1 MSIGLGN
8 KVMNAITLMATLA
21 STRLVGLHLGDR
33 DGLWEVTCAP
43 HSWLSQA
50 AESLDLRPRVIN
62 LHNGYDL
69 YKADTWDR
77 LRDLRRIKRPGK
89 IWFSLPC
96 TKWCPW
102 NYMHYKQSGRDEQ
115 LETARRKERRM
126 LWHVNQFVKE
136 AITEDPMVMIYFE
149 WPTQCIGWSQRPMED
164 LKDYMHYHEIPWS
177 NCRIDGCRYGLCD
190 KESGEFIHKRW
201 TIRTNDEDLHRVYR
215 AKVCTGGHVHAHRQ
229 GDDVDIE
236 TYYPWKLV
244 QSICRFWRDKLSP
257 TRHLRLLQRRD
268 DLPAEV
274 EEPGSEYPPDND
286 YFNEEFEDDNN
297 VVPQDIVTDDDNNVY
312 MREMDRLTLKSLFD
326 EATQKEKF
334 NFETL
339 EGLME
344 EFFNLYDKH
353 GKEEYQKW
361 QAQIAK
367 FHKAA
372 GHPTNRNLAKII
384 KDAGHPEWKIEE
396 ARKFYCPS
404 CESLRPGGISSGQV
418 PPASTHSQFQAWEAV
433 TVDSAE
439 WIPPGKKK
447 KVKFLLFMDVATKLR
462 AAHVL
467 YHCDFLEMRAESGGD
482 FIKAFSERWLS
493 MFPRPRVLILDSARS
508 FMSEQTSEFLTDL
521 QILVHYVAE
530 KEPWANGVIEAAVQD
545 VKHTAS
551 AIYLEAMDVDLTVTL
566 NMAIS
571 ALNATEFT
579 AGYSAHQWAFGA
591 SHQPTDEDRMAL
603 ELVDPKSDFAR
614 LVTCRQRAEEIA
626 RQAKAKRTLTKLNNT
641 SVRQPLRQFSPL
653 DLVKV
658 WRKVWPKE
666 QHAGPRGGFKK
677 SGRPHWIGPGR
688 VLFQE
693 ALPHQRHGEERMH
706 VVWVLVGSQLLRCS
720 VHSVR
725 PVTETE
731 RFQHEI
737 STEEDF
743 TQWRSLKDVLPRK
756 EYTDLTEQAP
766 NADEKELPN
775 LPSSPDPTTMVTPH
789 RRLRQKVTYRPGE
802 YQQQPVA
809 ERLQRQDVEEDMNQP
824 EPATSSSAT
833 PSTILLPV
841 PTDVNEYLEPEMKRA
856 RVDESGNIMDY
867 DLHWVQELEAEP
879 TTQEPNNDI
888 FTVMEDV
895 NEFLKIEFDIP
906 TVWSNRQKKMF
917 ERHPVAYMVK
927 KMRDSEVSLSRLS
940 PAERQ
945 LFIRAKAKEVDSFIK
960 NDAVRKCMDDKEI
973 REAYESQ
980 RIVKARWVLTWKL
993 VPPEDRD
1000 EALKDASDNPGT
1012 TLHDRQGR
1020 RKAKARIVLGFQHPS
1035 LLDPTFKTSSP
1046 VQSMLGRNLL
1056 YLMSAQHGWPLEGLD
1071 LATAFLQTMPTEAD
1085 ARLWTSG
1092 VEELRQAL
1100 DVGSEGILRILQNI
1114 YGSTTAPR
1122 GLWLDLHKTL
1132 TSLGATA
1139 IVGERCLWIWHSSH
1153 ERDGDFPRT
1162 IGAMGG
1168 HVDDFHRIGDDNSA
1182 EWQAIKEKINN
1193 AYKWGM
1199 TKRKNYRHAG
1209 TDVSTTT
1216 DPHGNMKIV
1225 VDQDYYVESIMDV
1238 DIKPERL
1245 ACDGT
1250 MSSQEVAACRT
1261 ALGALQWLAV
1271 QTQPQLC
1278 SRCNLLLTEV
1288 VTKAQL
1294 QTAREIQQMIAEVR
1308 NESYKLEFFKL
1319 RTARHWSELT
1329 FVSMGDQAHANRDK
1343 GDSTGGLLTLAAG
1356 PEAGQGRVCP
1366 MCLIAWRTW
1375 KLKRKAIGSNDA
1387 EVQAILEAEDQNFR
1401 VRLLWTELHGRGHP
1415 RQLRDDLVSSSEGQ
1429 AMAVKGILC
1438 TDSRGGYDAVERNES
1453 PLLGLSNMRAALQ
1466 TFQLRDNLRRVACE
1480 LRWVASDYD
1489 LADAMTK
1496 KKPESRVGL
1505 LTFLKTWLWSV
1516 AFDPTFTSAKRS
1528 KQKGQSAVGRIAKHI
1543 KHSHD

>member
-1 MSIGLGN
+1 M
-8 KVMNAITLMATLA
+8 V
-21 STRLVGLHLGDR
+21 
-33 DGLWEVTCAP
+33 CFP
-43 HSWLSQA
+43 Q
-50 AESLDLRPRVIN
+50 P
-62 LHNGYDL
+62 
-69 YKADTWDR
+69 R
-77 LRDLRRIKRPGK
+77 LR
-89 IWFSLPC
+89 S
-96 TKWCPW
+96 
-102 NYMHYKQSGRDEQ
+102 
-115 LETARRKERRM
+115 
-126 LWHVNQFVKE
+126 
-136 AITEDPMVMIYFE
+136 ITI
-149 WPTQCIGWSQRPMED
+149 
-164 LKDYMHYHEIPWS
+164 L
-177 NCRIDGCRYGLCD
+177 
-190 KESGEFIHKRW
+190 
-201 TIRTNDEDLHRVYR
+201 
-215 AKVCTGGHVHAHRQ
+215 
-229 GDDVDIE
+229 
-236 TYYPWKLV
+236 
-244 QSICRFWRDKLSP
+244 ICRLLDRS
-257 TRHLRLLQRRD
+257 RLLQ
-268 DLPAEV
+268 
-274 EEPGSEYPPDND
+274 
-286 YFNEEFEDDNN
+286 
-297 VVPQDIVTDDDNNVY
+297 
-312 MREMDRLTLKSLFD
+312 
-326 EATQKEKF
+326 
-334 NFETL
+334 
-339 EGLME
+339 
-344 EFFNLYDKH
+344 
-353 GKEEYQKW
+353 
-361 QAQIAK
+361 
-367 FHKAA
+367 
-372 GHPTNRNLAKII
+372 
-384 KDAGHPEWKIEE
+384 
-396 ARKFYCPS
+396 
-404 CESLRPGGISSGQV
+404 
-418 PPASTHSQFQAWEAV
+418 
-433 TVDSAE
+433 
-439 WIPPGKKK
+439 
-447 KVKFLLFMDVATKLR
+447 
-462 AAHVL
+462 
-467 YHCDFLEMRAESGGD
+467 
-482 FIKAFSERWLS
+482 
-493 MFPRPRVLILDSARS
+493 
-508 FMSEQTSEFLTDL
+508 
-521 QILVHYVAE
+521 
-530 KEPWANGVIEAAVQD
+530 
-545 VKHTAS
+545 
-551 AIYLEAMDVDLTVTL
+551 VDLD
-566 NMAIS
+566 
-571 ALNATEFT
+571 
-579 AGYSAHQWAFGA
+579 Y
-591 SHQPTDEDRMAL
+591 
-603 ELVDPKSDFAR
+603 
-614 LVTCRQRAEEIA
+614 
-626 RQAKAKRTLTKLNNT
+626 
-641 SVRQPLRQFSPL
+641 L
-653 DLVKV
+653 DK
-658 WRKVWPKE
+658 
-666 QHAGPRGGFKK
+666 
-677 SGRPHWIGPGR
+677 
-688 VLFQE
+688 FQY
-693 ALPHQRHGEERMH
+693 
-706 VVWVLVGSQLLRCS
+706 
-720 VHSVR
+720 
-725 PVTETE
+725 
-731 RFQHEI
+731 EI

-766 NADEKELPN
+766 NVDEKELPN
-775 LPSSPDPTTMVTPH
+775 LPSSPDPTTNVIPH

-824 EPATSSSAT
+824 EPATSPSAT
-833 PSTILLPV
+833 PSTILLPL

-895 NEFLKIEFDIP
+895 NEFLKIEFEIP

-960 NDAVRKCMDDKEI
+960 NEAVRKCMDDKEI

-1020 RKAKARIVLGFQHPS
+1020 RKAKARIVLLGFQHPS

-1100 DVGSEGILRILQNI
+1100 DVGSEGILRILRNI

-1139 IVGERCLWIWHSSH
+1139 IVGERCLWVWHSSH

-1168 HVDDFHRIGDDNSA
+1168 HVDDFHRIGDDNS
-1182 EWQAIKEKINN
+1182 
-1193 AYKWGM
+1193 
-1199 TKRKNYRHAG
+1199 

-1238 DIKPERL
+1238 DIKPERM

-1250 MSSQEVAACRT
+1250 MSSREVAACRT

-1329 FVSMGDQAHANRDK
+1329 FVSMGDQAHANREK
-1343 GDSTGGLLTLAAG
+1343 GNSTGGLLTLAAG

-1466 TFQLRDNLRRVACE
+1466 AFQLRDNLRRVACE

-1505 LTFLKTWLWSV
+1505 LTFLKSFASCASARKRTLQHSSGITLSAAAV
-1516 AFDPTFTSAKRS
+1516 AELSTE
-1528 KQKGQSAVGRIAKHI
+1528 G
-1543 KHSHD
+1543 SHDRARLTAAVQKLRGLAQKCTEFELELLTAAWFCPASALTPSAPAARVPPDGPS

>member
-1 MSIGLGN
+1 DHHNHKETVNI
-8 KVMNAITLMATLA
+8 
-21 STRLVGLHLGDR
+21 
-33 DGLWEVTCAP
+33 VTGFGKYEA
-43 HSWLSQA
+43 QA
-50 AESLDLRPRVIN
+50 DAESTP
-62 LHNGYDL
+62 
-69 YKADTWDR
+69 
-77 LRDLRRIKRPGK
+77 
-89 IWFSLPC
+89 
-96 TKWCPW
+96 
-102 NYMHYKQSGRDEQ
+102 
-115 LETARRKERRM
+115 
-126 LWHVNQFVKE
+126 
-136 AITEDPMVMIYFE
+136 DPV
-149 WPTQCIGWSQRPMED
+149 R
-164 LKDYMHYHEIPWS
+164 
-177 NCRIDGCRYGLCD
+177 
-190 KESGEFIHKRW
+190 SGEI
-201 TIRTNDEDLHRVYR
+201 T
-215 AKVCTGGHVHAHRQ
+215 
-229 GDDVDIE
+229 
-236 TYYPWKLV
+236 
-244 QSICRFWRDKLSP
+244 
-257 TRHLRLLQRRD
+257 
-268 DLPAEV
+268 
-274 EEPGSEYPPDND
+274 
-286 YFNEEFEDDNN
+286 
-297 VVPQDIVTDDDNNVY
+297 
-312 MREMDRLTLKSLFD
+312 
-326 EATQKEKF
+326 
-334 NFETL
+334 
-339 EGLME
+339 
-344 EFFNLYDKH
+344 
-353 GKEEYQKW
+353 KEEYQKW

-658 WRKVWPKE
+658 WRKDDHTGLALE
-666 QHAGPRGGFKK
+666 EFCFKK
-677 SGRPHWIGPGR
+677 LSLISVMEKNVCTWSGFWLE
-688 VLFQE
+688 VNYYD
-693 ALPHQRHGEERMH
+693 
-706 VVWVLVGSQLLRCS
+706 
-720 VHSVR
+720 VR
-725 PVTETE
+725 FT

-1139 IVGERCLWIWHSSH
+1139 IVGER
-1153 ERDGDFPRT
+1153 
-1162 IGAMGG
+1162 
-1168 HVDDFHRIGDDNSA
+1168 
-1182 EWQAIKEKINN
+1182 
-1193 AYKWGM
+1193 
-1199 TKRKNYRHAG
+1199 
-1209 TDVSTTT
+1209 
-1216 DPHGNMKIV
+1216 
-1225 VDQDYYVESIMDV
+1225 
-1238 DIKPERL
+1238 
-1245 ACDGT
+1245 
-1250 MSSQEVAACRT
+1250 
-1261 ALGALQWLAV
+1261 
-1271 QTQPQLC
+1271 
-1278 SRCNLLLTEV
+1278 
-1288 VTKAQL
+1288 
-1294 QTAREIQQMIAEVR
+1294 
-1308 NESYKLEFFKL
+1308 
-1319 RTARHWSELT
+1319 
-1329 FVSMGDQAHANRDK
+1329 
-1343 GDSTGGLLTLAAG
+1343 
-1356 PEAGQGRVCP
+1356 
-1366 MCLIAWRTW
+1366 
-1375 KLKRKAIGSNDA
+1375 
-1387 EVQAILEAEDQNFR
+1387 
-1401 VRLLWTELHGRGHP
+1401 
-1415 RQLRDDLVSSSEGQ
+1415 
-1429 AMAVKGILC
+1429 
-1438 TDSRGGYDAVERNES
+1438 
-1453 PLLGLSNMRAALQ
+1453 
-1466 TFQLRDNLRRVACE
+1466 
-1480 LRWVASDYD
+1480 
-1489 LADAMTK
+1489 
-1496 KKPESRVGL
+1496 
-1505 LTFLKTWLWSV
+1505 
-1516 AFDPTFTSAKRS
+1516 
-1528 KQKGQSAVGRIAKHI
+1528 
-1543 KHSHD
+1543 